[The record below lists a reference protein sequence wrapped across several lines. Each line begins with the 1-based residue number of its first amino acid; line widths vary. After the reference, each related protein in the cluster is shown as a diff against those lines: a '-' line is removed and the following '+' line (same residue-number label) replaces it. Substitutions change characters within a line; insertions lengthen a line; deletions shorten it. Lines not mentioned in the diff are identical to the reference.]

1 MMNGMDQTIV
11 IHYKIPNYKIGSG
24 YKHKIT
30 DNINRPASC
39 DYGYYCC
46 CCCCFLLH
54 LFYNCIMV
62 RNYASL
68 LIIIIGHG
76 K

>member
-39 DYGYYCC
+39 DYDYYCC
-46 CCCCFLLH
+46 CYCFLLH